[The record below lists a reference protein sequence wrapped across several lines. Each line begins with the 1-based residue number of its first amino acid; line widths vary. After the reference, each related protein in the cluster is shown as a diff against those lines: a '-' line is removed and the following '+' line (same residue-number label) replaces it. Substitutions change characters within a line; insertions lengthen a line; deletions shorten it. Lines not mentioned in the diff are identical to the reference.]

1 MRGTRRKLALALIA
15 TVVACGSSESGEA
28 AAPEAPE
35 TQAPQQVAAPEAPAE
50 EPPEAEPDTEAR
62 FRSVAR
68 LDEVW
73 KGDLDEIAKR
83 GRVRVLVTFSRT
95 NYFLEG
101 GRPRGITYEG
111 VEAFIKQLNKDLG
124 RRRRPIAALYIPVA
138 RDRMLEELAA
148 GRGDIAAAS
157 LTVTAARQQQVD
169 FANPLMTGV
178 REVVVTGPAT
188 PLLETVEDL
197 SGVEVFVRPASSH
210 QETLLA
216 LNERFKALGKA
227 PVFIRPADENFEL
240 EEILELVR
248 SGVYTATVADDNLA
262 RFWAGAMDG
271 IEVREDLI
279 LRANLEIAWALRKD
293 TPQLM
298 AAVNAFAREHR
309 KGTLL
314 GNVIYQRYL
323 KHNPWVMNNR
333 ADQELRKLEG
343 MIALFRKYG
352 ERYNFDWLLLAAQ
365 AYQESGLDQ
374 SKRSAAGA
382 VGVMQVLPSTAASHQ
397 VGIPDIEDL
406 ESNIHAGVKYL
417 HVLIDHYFADPDVD
431 EVNRALFAFAGYN
444 AGPNRIQRLRGVAE
458 QRGLDPNR
466 WFENVEVV
474 VAEQVGSEPV
484 RYVSNIYKYYVA
496 YKLEYQHFMR
506 RQRLLEGAASGG

>member
-1 MRGTRRKLALALIA
+1 MKLALALIA
-15 TVVACGSSESGEA
+15 AVLACGSSESGETAGPESPEPQA
-28 AAPEAPE
+28 AQPV
-35 TQAPQQVAAPEAPAE
+35 QAPEAPAAVLAD

-73 KGDLDEIAKR
+73 KGDLDGIAKR
-83 GRVRVLVTFSRT
+83 GRVRVLVTYSRT

-138 RDRMLEELAA
+138 RDEMLEALAA
-148 GRGDIAAAS
+148 GRGDIATAN
-157 LTVTAARQQQVD
+157 LTVTDARRQDVD
-169 FANPLMTGV
+169 FSNPLMTGV
-178 REVVVTGPAT
+178 RELLVTGPET
-188 PLLETVEDL
+188 PPLETVEDL
-197 SGVEVFVRPASSH
+197 SGVEVFVRLSSSYH
-210 QETLLA
+210 ETLLA
-216 LNERFKALGKA
+216 LNERFKALGEA

-240 EEILELVR
+240 EEILEMVR
-248 SGVYTATVADDNLA
+248 SGSYTATVADDYQA
-262 RFWAGAMDG
+262 RFWGGAMDG

-279 LRANLEIAWALRKD
+279 LRANLDIAWALRKD

-298 AAVNAFAREHR
+298 AAVNKFAREHR

-323 KHNPWVMNNR
+323 KHNPWVKNNR
-333 ADQELRKLEG
+333 QEAELEKLDG

-397 VGIPDIEDL
+397 VGIPDIEDM
-406 ESNIHAGVKYL
+406 ENNIHAGVKYL
-417 HVLIDHYFADPDVD
+417 HVLIEHYFNDPGIDPL
-431 EVNRALFAFAGYN
+431 NRGLFAFAGYN
-444 AGPNRIQRLRGVAE
+444 AGPNRIQRLRRVAE

-466 WFENVEVV
+466 WFENVEVI

-496 YKLEYQHFMR
+496 YKLEAENFKR
-506 RQRLLEGAASGG
+506 RQRLLEGAASGV